1 MLSSTLR
8 RSTAALVLSALLVSP
23 MPAQAQPAT
32 PPQQPATPTNPA
44 RPAPPTGPTNPAGAT
59 LAAPVKR
66 IIAVLPFTSAGAE
79 DTSAQAKQFTA
90 ELERYVPGMA
100 GATVITAAQVN
111 DAIKKSKK
119 LLLRDCDGDLPCLLE
134 VGKLV
139 GAHVVVTGELGG
151 LGTSKV
157 VYLSAIDVAQGRLRN
172 TTNAPLGANA
182 GGGGA
187 QGALIRLLAPDRYVG
202 QIAITVDIKGAT
214 AYVDG
219 KRVGVSPMAAVT
231 LTVGTHAL
239 RVTHPEYRDF
249 VRFVDVNFGV
259 DNQIK
264 VDLSQYPVVQNAV
277 VQNAKQQQQPIIY
290 HPAPWYRR
298 WYTVAGGAAALLTVS
313 ATFIYFNRQT
323 DFDASRK

>member
-1 MLSSTLR
+1 MLSCYLHRSIAVVMLST
-8 RSTAALVLSALLVSP
+8 TLLV
-23 MPAQAQPAT
+23 PAMTAHVAAQPA
-32 PPQQPATPTNPA
+32 PPPAL
-44 RPAPPTGPTNPAGAT
+44 PPTTGLKGTVATAPT
-59 LAAPVKR
+59 APTTPIKR
-66 IIAVLPFTSAGAE
+66 IIAIVPFTSAGAE
-79 DTSAQAKQFTA
+79 DTSTQAKQFTA
-90 ELERYVPGMA
+90 ELERYAVAMS
-100 GATVITAAQVN
+100 GATVITAAQVS

-119 LLLRDCDGDLPCLLE
+119 VVLRNCDGDLPCFVD

-139 GAHVVVTGELGG
+139 GATIVVSGELGG
-151 LGTSKV
+151 FGTSKV
-157 VYLSAIDVAQGRLRN
+157 VYLSAIDVTQGQLLT

-182 GGGGA
+182 VQGGA
-187 QGALIRLLAPDRYVG
+187 QGALIRLLEPDRYVG

-219 KRVGVSPMAAVT
+219 KRVGVSPMPAVN

-259 DNQIK
+259 GNQIN

-277 VQNAKQQQQPIIY
+277 VQNTKLQQQLIIY

-298 WYTVAGGAAALLTVS
+298 WYSVTGGAAALVSLT
-313 ATFIYFNRQT
+313 ATIIYFNRQIN
-323 DFDASRK
+323 FDESRKR